1 MNGTLEIKLGAS
13 LAWPTRRANAL
24 LHAAALDCNRARNAV
39 VRKFLR
45 WHDDHPDYE
54 PGPRIKNGE
63 PVLDSKGQP
72 KLEHPG
78 VPGELSK
85 SFYRVGTNAS
95 PTLSTKV
102 VSSCVRESQGK
113 LTDKVPYNHEGKA
126 KYRWQAL
133 LMLEVNPQ
141 NFRAK
146 CIPVPN
152 QDTVLVY
159 DGHRNQEDLVTKVVN
174 GKIKIITPGISKGIA
189 AAVDQCGDSSCILR
203 FPLLSRQSGYDQT
216 AAIFRL
222 HVKELSRGNRRL
234 LMDIAKRTRKLKD
247 SKLVFK
253 RGAWFFQLCY
263 EVPVKDHG
271 LDASRVATLW
281 PLHNQY
287 NRPFRL
293 EFPDG
298 THVDVGHGI
307 PYLAEYQRVTAR
319 RKALRSRYRDG
330 AAGRGHGRKRF
341 FDRLKPWTRAL
352 EDAQWGLRNLA
363 IAFVVKM
370 LIAQDCGSLMY
381 REPTMPLRKDVWFA
395 QNGCELE
402 WTHFESHLA
411 FKMESNTVTYATK
424 RVGTKEHGEKYPRK
438 DPGVRAAV
446 PAVR

>member
-24 LHAAALDCNRARNAV
+24 LHAAALDCNVARNAV

-54 PGPRIKNGE
+54 PQPRMKKGE
-63 PVLDSKGQP
+63 LVRDAKGRP

-78 VPGELSK
+78 VPDELTK
-85 SFYRVGTNAS
+85 SFYAAGTGAS
-95 PTLSTKV
+95 PKLSTKV
-102 VSSCVRESQGK
+102 VSSCVREAQGK
-113 LTDKVPYNHEGKA
+113 LTDKMPYNHEGKA

-141 NFRAK
+141 TFRAK

-159 DGHRNQEDLVTKVVN
+159 DGHRNQD
-174 GKIKIITPGISKGIA
+174 ISKGIA
-189 AAVDQCGDSSCILR
+189 AAVDQCGHSSCILR
-203 FPLLSRQSGYDQT
+203 FPLLSRLSGYDEK

-234 LMDIAKRTRKLKD
+234 LMDIAKRQRKLKD

-263 EVPVKDHG
+263 DVPTKDHG
-271 LDASRVATLW
+271 LDPSRVATLW
-281 PLHNQY
+281 PLHNQH

-298 THVDVGHGI
+298 TFVDVGHGV
-307 PYLAEYQRVTAR
+307 PYLAECQRVMAR
-319 RKALRSRYRDG
+319 RKALSARYRDG
-330 AAGRGHGRKRF
+330 AAGRGHGKKRF
-341 FDRLKPWTRAL
+341 HDRLKPSARAL
-352 EDAQWGLRNLA
+352 QDAQWGLRNLA
-363 IAFVVKM
+363 ISFVIKM
-370 LIAQDCGSLMY
+370 LIAQDCGSLVY
-381 REPTMPLRKDVWFA
+381 REPTMPLRQRVWFA
-395 QNGCELE
+395 QNGCELD
-402 WTHFESHLA
+402 WTQFESHLA
-411 FKMESNTVTYATK
+411 FKMQTNTVTYATK
-424 RVGTKEHGEKYPRK
+424 RVGTQEHGEKYPRK
-438 DPGVRAAV
+438 TPGPRAAV
-446 PAVR
+446 LAVR